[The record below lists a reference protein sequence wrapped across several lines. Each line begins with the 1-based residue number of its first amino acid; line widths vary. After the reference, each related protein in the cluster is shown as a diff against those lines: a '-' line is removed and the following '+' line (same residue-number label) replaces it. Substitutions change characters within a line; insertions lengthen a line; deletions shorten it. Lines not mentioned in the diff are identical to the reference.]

1 MKDILLV
8 LFILTILLP
17 GQNLLAQQSIPLS
30 FTLKGAQDYAV
41 ENNNSVKNARIDM
54 ELAKKR
60 IWETAAAGLPQVS
73 ATANYQHIFV
83 VPEISF
89 PGTVISSTRNNN
101 TLYGVEVAGDS
112 LFMNTSGSPPIKL
125 GVQDNF
131 TLDLNVTQLIF
142 SGSYLVGLQ
151 AARIF
156 KEFTEQNMKITER
169 DMRESVANTYYLILN
184 LEQNAKILSES
195 EINLRK
201 ILSDMREMLA
211 QGFIENTDVSQI
223 EVTLLNLENS
233 VKTIQRQ
240 INASYGL
247 LKFQLNIPLDS
258 EVKLG
263 ETLDK
268 LMEPITLENV
278 YDQPFNVENNITY
291 QMLSTQERLGEMN
304 VKLSQTGYLPNIA
317 GFYRHSEKLR
327 KADFDFFMKD
337 IAGVSVNIP
346 IFSSGQRRTMVS
358 ERRLELDKMR
368 NNKAQATEGLKL
380 EFINA
385 QNNYQTA
392 YAKYLNE
399 KKNIELSKKIY
410 EKTLLKYKEG
420 ISSSMDLTNAHNQY
434 LNAQS
439 NYSTSVFSLLSAK
452 TKIDKLLSNL

>member
-1 MKDILLV
+1 MKDILTLIA
-8 LFILTILLP
+8 ILILLMP
-17 GQNLLAQQSIPLS
+17 AGRIEAQQSIPLS
-30 FTLKGAQDYAV
+30 FSLKEAQDYAV
-41 ENNNSVKNARIDM
+41 VNNNSVKNARIDM

-60 IWETAAAGLPQVS
+60 IWETAAAGMPQVS

-89 PGTVISSTRNNN
+89 PGTVISGTRNKN

-112 LFMNTSGSPPIKL
+112 LFMNTTASAPIKL
-125 GVQDNF
+125 GVQDNL
-131 TLDLNVTQLIF
+131 TLDINVTQLIF

-169 DMRESVANTYYLILN
+169 DMVESVANTYYLILN

-195 EINLRK
+195 EKNLKK
-201 ILSDMREMLA
+201 IHSDMQAMLKE
-211 QGFIENTDVSQI
+211 GFIENTDVSQI

-233 VKTIQRQ
+233 VRTIQRQ
-240 INASYGL
+240 VKASYDL
-247 LKFQLNIPLDS
+247 LKFQMGISFDT
-258 EVKLG
+258 EVKLKDS
-263 ETLDK
+263 LDK
-268 LMEPITLENV
+268 LMESITLQNV
-278 YDQPFNVENNITY
+278 YDQQFKLEDNPTY
-291 QMLSTQERLGEMN
+291 QLLNTQEKLGEMN
-304 VKLSQTGYLPNIA
+304 VKLSQTGYLPTIA
-317 GFYRHSEKLR
+317 GFYRHSEKAR

-346 IFSSGQRRTMVS
+346 IFSSGQRKTMVA
-358 ERRLELDKMR
+358 ERRLELEKMR
-368 NNKAQATEGLKL
+368 NSKSQAAEGLKL

-385 QNNYQTA
+385 ENSYQTA
-392 YAKYLNE
+392 FSKYLNE
-399 KKNIELSKKIY
+399 KKNIELTNKIY

-439 NYSTSVFSLLSAK
+439 NYSMAVFSLLSAK
-452 TKIDKLLSNL
+452 TKIDKLINNL